1 MIKRL
6 LAAYRLAKE
15 AQQYIDIADNPDFW
29 TPNNAAIATS
39 FFAQET
45 GQRLKIRLR
54 NIVFRTAIQACS
66 VAENGDYERGK
77 ARGVLLIVQAIENHL
92 TSADTQSAPP
102 ELETDEQAM
111 L

>member
-6 LAAYRLAKE
+6 IAAYRLAKE
-15 AQQYIDIADNPDFW
+15 AQQYVDIADSPDFW
-29 TPNNAAIATS
+29 LPNNAATAAS
-39 FFAQET
+39 FFSNET

-66 VAENGDYERGK
+66 VADHGDYERGK
-77 ARGVLLIVQAIENHL
+77 ARGVLLTVQAIEQHL
-92 TSADTQSAPP
+92 TSTGTQPVNS
-102 ELETDEQAM
+102 ELETDEQAS